1 MLVGDCCI
9 YFLSA
14 IFLAVSVPHEPG
26 KNVNCLVTLK
36 FKMLGIKLNKQL
48 SITVIVYL
56 FYILY
61 VDHYNIIWEKM
72 CN

>member
-14 IFLAVSVPHEPG
+14 IFLALSVPDEPG
-26 KNVNCLVTLK
+26 ENVNCLVTLK

-61 VDHYNIIWEKM
+61 VGH
-72 CN
+72 